1 MGEKLLSVI
10 IPMYQSER
18 YIKKCLN
25 SLILP
30 PDWMRRLE
38 VLVIDDGSTDRG
50 AEVVREYV
58 RIWPESIRLIRKKNG
73 GHGSAVNEG
82 VRQCSGKYFKVLD
95 ADDWVY
101 PEGLGKAM
109 EVLEQ
114 INVQA
119 AVCGYD
125 RCEVKTGTLVH
136 IPAVRQETGSK
147 KEYVCLDMRQLL
159 DRWEKYRQLCCL
171 HGLIYQTKF
180 YQDLSCMLPEK
191 VFYDDAYFY
200 TVPCSYADCFCVI
213 HTMVGVYRVGEQGQ
227 SISRVSRVKRIRQHR
242 KVLLEIMKTGGE
254 NSCKTVYG
262 EEYWY
267 RKLVSTAADYF
278 VTAFLRHPDH
288 KTGRRIAKEFLC
300 VVRISNPKLYR
311 RVKGRYCILYLMNR
325 IHGTE
330 QGFERLLKLM
340 QRGRGNV

>member
-114 INVQA
+114 VNVQA

-136 IPAVRQETGSK
+136 IPAVRQETGNK
-147 KEYVCLDMRQLL
+147 KEYVSLAMRQL
-159 DRWEKYRQLCCL
+159 
-171 HGLIYQTKF
+171 
-180 YQDLSCMLPEK
+180 
-191 VFYDDAYFY
+191 
-200 TVPCSYADCFCVI
+200 
-213 HTMVGVYRVGEQGQ
+213 
-227 SISRVSRVKRIRQHR
+227 
-242 KVLLEIMKTGGE
+242 
-254 NSCKTVYG
+254 
-262 EEYWY
+262 
-267 RKLVSTAADYF
+267 
-278 VTAFLRHPDH
+278 
-288 KTGRRIAKEFLC
+288 
-300 VVRISNPKLYR
+300 
-311 RVKGRYCILYLMNR
+311 
-325 IHGTE
+325 
-330 QGFERLLKLM
+330 
-340 QRGRGNV
+340 